1 MSKKKGDTLRKIK
14 RYRGIYLMLAPIAAY
29 FLVFSYYPL
38 ALGIV
43 NSFHKV
49 KLLGG
54 SQFVGLANYQEV
66 AGSRLYQQALRN
78 SLIVGIGTFLLQF
91 VWGLC
96 IAVFLNEVKR
106 KTFKSLI
113 QTVTYIP
120 YLLSWTVVGGVVD
133 YDFLPYRYDQWYS

>member
-1 MSKKKGDTLRKIK
+1 MSKKRGDTFRKIK

-38 ALGIV
+38 VLGIV

-54 SQFVGLANYQEV
+54 SQFVGLSNYQEV

-78 SLIVGIGTFLLQF
+78 SLFVGIGTFLLQF

-106 KTFKSLI
+106 KTFMICILI
-113 QTVTYIP
+113 
-120 YLLSWTVVGGVVD
+120 L
-133 YDFLPYRYDQWYS
+133 FLIW